1 VCLFR
6 RPAAIVIGHSARIL
20 VVLVG
25 LILLVWAMAGDEDR
39 AWLTTP
45 VTGVRRERW
54 AHRR

>member
-39 AWLTTP
+39 LAHDPGDGGTT
-45 VTGVRRERW
+45 
-54 AHRR
+54 